1 MTKPLRVLLA
11 GAVLGQPAGGVR
23 RHNAELL
30 PILARKLADSGGC
43 LDVLAGMGKVA
54 FDLPPE
60 ARVFESEVPAGPP
73 ILRAVTEGR
82 AIRHRLFEAQE
93 AGETYDLV
101 HTAHFPVPRQLG
113 TPLVVTVHDL
123 RALSLE
129 HTPLSRRLIAGRVY
143 GQALRHAAG
152 VIAVSSTVRDELMER
167 FQLPEER
174 VHLVHN
180 AADHFTPLP
189 RRPRADAP
197 LLHLGHLEPR
207 KNLTLLIRALAADPN
222 LPQLV
227 LAGAAK
233 GDEKERL
240 TALAHELGVEKR
252 VHLFGPYDEAELP
265 DLLATCAALVVPSK
279 LEGFGIPVLEAQRAS
294 VPVAISRAGALTE
307 VAGREAPSFD
317 PGDADA
323 CAAAIRAALQATPEQ
338 LATARVRA
346 ERWTWKAAAEAWH
359 TAWQASRRLPHDDD

>member
-1 MTKPLRVLLA
+1 MRVLVA

-30 PILARKLADSGGC
+30 PILARKLAEEGGS
-43 LDVLAGMGKVA
+43 LHVLAGMSGIA

-60 ARVFESEVPAGPP
+60 ARIFESDVPAGPP
-73 ILRAVTEGR
+73 ILRAVMEGR
-82 AIRHRLFEAQE
+82 AIRHRMFEAQE
-93 AGETYDLV
+93 AGRPYDLV

-113 TPLVVTVHDL
+113 SPLVVTVHDL

-129 HTPLSRRLIAGRVY
+129 HTPLSRRLIAGRIY
-143 GQALRHAAG
+143 GQALRHAAA
-152 VIAVSSTVRDELMER
+152 VVAVSSTVRHELIDR
-167 FQLPEER
+167 FQLPEDH

-207 KNLTLLIRALAADPN
+207 KNLSLLIRAIAADPK

-240 TALAHELGVEKR
+240 TALAIELGVEKR

-265 DLLATCAALVVPSK
+265 DLLATCAALVIPSK
-279 LEGFGIPVLEAQRAS
+279 LEGFGIPVLEAQRAG

-317 PGDADA
+317 PGDPEA
-323 CAAAIRAALQATPEQ
+323 CAAAIRAALQVTPAQ

-346 ERWTWKAAAEAWH
+346 ERWTWQSAADAWYA
-359 TAWQASRRLPHDDD
+359 AWQAARRLPTDGD